1 MTSKSALHGWRKCA
15 LNGVKTLAR
24 SERLEKGVLLEIMME
39 WPMTFDQAGSP
50 DPALRNLKDLLPEL
64 EALYKYL
71 HSHPELSMQESRT
84 SALAADHLRAAGFEV
99 TADVGK
105 TGVVGLLRNG
115 DGPTVMLRADMDA
128 LPVEEATGLPYASK
142 ITMKDRDGNTVPVS
156 HMCGHDMHVTWL
168 VGATKLLAEA
178 RTTWRGT
185 ILAVFQ
191 PGEETAE
198 GAQAMIDDGLFKRFP
213 KPDVVLGQHVM
224 VGPSGT
230 VAGRAGAITSAAD
243 SLQIRLFGRGAH
255 GSMPQASID
264 PVIMAAATVL
274 RLQTIVSREVAAAEA
289 AVVTVGALQAGTK
302 ENVIPDEA
310 IIKLNVRTFDA
321 GVRTRV
327 LNAIERIVNA
337 EAAATGAPRK
347 PEITTLDHYPL
358 NVNDREAS
366 KRVVDAFRGY
376 FGPERVRETG
386 PAPASE
392 DFGSF
397 GTEWHSPSV
406 FWFVGGTD
414 PDTYTKA
421 KTANRLNE
429 LPVNHSPKFAPIIHP
444 TLRTGVETLIIATRA
459 WLSA

>member
-1 MTSKSALHGWRKCA
+1 MNTNPAARFAPA
-15 LNGVKTLAR
+15 LNKL
-24 SERLEKGVLLEIMME
+24 
-39 WPMTFDQAGSP
+39 D
-50 DPALRNLKDLLPEL
+50 DLLPEL
-64 EALYKYL
+64 EALYKDV
-71 HSHPELSMQESRT
+71 HSHPELSMQETRT
-84 SALAADHLRAAGFEV
+84 AGLAADRLRAAGYEV
-99 TADVGK
+99 TTGVGK

-115 DGPTVMLRADMDA
+115 DGPTIMLRADMDA

-142 ITMKDRDGNTVPVS
+142 VTVADRDGKTVPVS

-168 VGATKLLAEA
+168 AGATKLLAEA

-185 ILAVFQ
+185 LMAVFQ

-198 GAQAMIDDGLFKRFP
+198 GAKAMIDDGLFKRFP
-213 KPDVVLGQHVM
+213 KPAVVLGQHVM

-264 PVIMAAATVL
+264 PVIMAAATVM

-327 LNAIERIVNA
+327 LAAIERIVNA
-337 EAAATGAPRK
+337 EAEASGAPRK
-347 PEITTLDHYPL
+347 PEITSLDHYPL
-358 NVNDREAS
+358 NVNDRDAS
-366 KRVVDAFRGY
+366 KRVVDAFREH
-376 FGPERVRETG
+376 FGTERVRETG

-397 GTEWHSPSV
+397 GSEWHTPSV

-414 PDTYTKA
+414 PSLYTKA
-421 KTANRLNE
+421 KAANRLNE
-429 LPVNHSPKFAPIIHP
+429 LPVNHSPKFAPVLHP
-444 TLRTGVETLIIATRA
+444 RLGPAEGSGDHLVDQFHRYAEGGPNPHDGIASQAFFVRTCDEG
-459 WLSA
+459 